1 MKHIKVLRI
10 LTILLAFS
18 LAIVS
23 VAGAFLPETYSRDS
37 ASLGAQGVGQ
47 DLVDLFVGVPMLLI
61 SFYYAAKGSR
71 LFTLIY
77 GGTLFYIMYSFIIYC
92 FGINFNQF
100 FLFYCLTLSLS
111 LYSFILLFSDLRGQK
126 VEEWFEDAPVKLVSV
141 YMIVVAIIFY
151 ILWLKSI
158 VPAIIH
164 NEVPKDVSDYNL
176 LVSPVHVID
185 LVFALPGLIIGA
197 VLIRKK
203 QTLGYIIAS
212 FALVFMVLLTLALAA
227 MVLLLVL
234 RGISEDFTV
243 AFVFGVLS
251 LISVSISLLLF
262 RKLKRGVPQSIN

>member
-1 MKHIKVLRI
+1 MHLKHTKILRI
-10 LTILLAFS
+10 LTILLAIS

-23 VAGAFLPETYSRDS
+23 VAGAFFPETYSRDS

-47 DLVDLFVGVPMLLI
+47 DLVDLIVGVPLLLL
-61 SFYYAAKGSR
+61 SFYYTTRGVRVAA
-71 LFTLIY
+71 LIY

-111 LYSFILLFSDLRGQK
+111 LYAFILLFSDLMHQE
-126 VEEWFEDAPVKLVSV
+126 VEGWFERAPVRTVSV
-141 YMIVVAIIFY
+141 YIFVVALIFY
-151 ILWLKSI
+151 VLWLKSI
-158 VPAIIH
+158 VPAILH
-164 NEVPKDVSDYNL
+164 NEVPVDVSDYDL
-176 LVSPVHVID
+176 LVNPVHVID

-197 VLIRKK
+197 VLIRRKLG
-203 QTLGYIIAS
+203 LGYIIAS

-243 AFVFGVLS
+243 AIVFGVLS
-251 LISVSISLLLF
+251 VCSIIISCFLF
-262 RKLKRGVPQSIN
+262 RKLKSVPSI